1 MNNRTAH
8 IQFKVILDKN
18 AQGVAF
24 GGAPA
29 FLPQEID
36 LFLNQ
41 AQDDVISN
49 KISGNNVLKLGFEGS
64 LQRISELDKLIRTD
78 ENIIMQKNVYNE
90 FVLDNVH
97 ADGNRVTIWAVTLKY
112 GNNFANCMI
121 VDHNTALLF
130 KQTYNN
136 IPWVEVPVV
145 VLEDNKMLLYVDPI
159 LMQQTDYAPSNNK
172 YTVNITYIKKPTQF
186 DYTNLDGEL
195 DLPDDVMSEVIN
207 RAVVLA
213 LENIESQ
220 RTSSK
225 LQLNQL
231 SE

>member
-41 AQDDVISN
+41 AQNDVISN
-49 KISGNNVLKLGFEGS
+49 KISGNNVLKQGFEATPW
-64 LQRISELDKLIRTD
+64 RMSELDKLIKTD
-78 ENIIMQKNVYNE
+78 ENIVVNKTTYNE
-90 FVLDNVH
+90 FVLSNVH
-97 ADGNRVTIWAVTLKY
+97 KDGDRVSIIGVVLKY
-112 GNNFANCMI
+112 GNRYTNCLL
-121 VDHNTALLF
+121 VDHNTAGMF

-136 IPWVEVPVV
+136 IPWVDTPVAT
-145 VLEDNKMLLYVDPI
+145 LEDNNMLIYVDPI
-159 LMQQTDYAPSNNK
+159 LMQTPEYQPSNNR
-172 YTVNITYIKKPTQF
+172 YAVNITYIKKPVQF
-186 DYTNLDGEL
+186 DYTNPDGEL
-195 DLPDDVMSEVIN
+195 ELPDDVMQDVVN

-213 LENIESQ
+213 LENVESQ

>member
-159 LMQQTDYAPSNNK
+159 LMQQTDYAPSNDK

>member
-41 AQDDVISN
+41 AQNDIISN
-49 KISGNNVLKLGFEGS
+49 KISGNNVLKQGFEATPW
-64 LQRISELDKLIRTD
+64 RMSELDKLIKTD
-78 ENIIMQKNVYNE
+78 ENIVVNKTTYNE
-90 FVLDNVH
+90 FVLSNVH
-97 ADGNRVTIWAVTLKY
+97 KDGDRVSIIGVVLKY
-112 GNNFANCMI
+112 GNGYANCLL
-121 VDHNTALLF
+121 VDHNTAGMF

-136 IPWVEVPVV
+136 IPWVDTPVAT
-145 VLEDNKMLLYVDPI
+145 LEDNNMLIYVDPI
-159 LMQQTDYAPSNNK
+159 LMQTPEYQPSHNRYA
-172 YTVNITYIKKPTQF
+172 VNITYIKKPVQF
-186 DYTNLDGEL
+186 DYTNPDGEL
-195 DLPDDVMSEVIN
+195 ELPDDVMQDVVN

>member
-1 MNNRTAH
+1 
-8 IQFKVILDKN
+8 
-18 AQGVAF
+18 
-24 GGAPA
+24 
-29 FLPQEID
+29 
-36 LFLNQ
+36 
-41 AQDDVISN
+41 
-49 KISGNNVLKLGFEGS
+49 
-64 LQRISELDKLIRTD
+64 
-78 ENIIMQKNVYNE
+78 
-90 FVLDNVH
+90 
-97 ADGNRVTIWAVTLKY
+97 
-112 GNNFANCMI
+112 MI

-159 LMQQTDYAPSNNK
+159 LMQQTAYAPSNNK
-172 YTVNITYIKKPTQF
+172 YAVNITYIKKPTQF

>member
-159 LMQQTDYAPSNNK
+159 LMQQTAYAPSNNN
-172 YTVNITYIKKPTQF
+172 YAVNITYIKKPTQF

>member
-159 LMQQTDYAPSNNK
+159 LMQQTAYAPSNNK

>member
-18 AQGVAF
+18 AEGVAF

-41 AQDDVISN
+41 AQNEIISN
-49 KISGNNVLKLGFEGS
+49 KISGNNALKVAFEGNP
-64 LQRISELDKLIRTD
+64 QRISELDKLICTD
-78 ENIIMQKNVYNE
+78 ENVVLSKSVYNE
-90 FVLDNVH
+90 FVLNNVH
-97 ADGNRVTIWAVTLKY
+97 NNGERVTIWQVTLKY
-112 GNNFANCMI
+112 GNSYANCLI
-121 VDHNTALLF
+121 VDHNTASLF

-136 IPWVEVPVV
+136 IPWVEMPVAT
-145 VLEDNKMLLYVDPI
+145 LENDKLLVYVDPI
-159 LMQQTDYAPSNNK
+159 LMQNPEYAPSNNR
-172 YTVNITYIKKPTQF
+172 YAANITYIKKPTPF
-186 DYTNLDGEL
+186 DHTNLDGEL

-220 RTSSK
+220 RTSTK

>member
-8 IQFKVILDKN
+8 IQFKVVLDKN

-29 FLPQEID
+29 FLPEEID
-36 LFLNQ
+36 IFLNQ
-41 AQDDVISN
+41 SQDEIISN
-49 KISGNNVLKLGFEGS
+49 KISGNNPLKVGFEGS
-64 LQRISELDKLIRTD
+64 QQRMSELDVLIRTD
-78 ENIIMQKNVYNE
+78 KNLISNKTSLNE
-90 FVLDNVH
+90 FTLNNVH
-97 ADGNRVTIWAVTLKY
+97 NNGERHTIWGITLQY
-112 GNNFANCMI
+112 GTSQANCLL

-136 IPWVEVPVV
+136 IPWVENPVCTI
-145 VLEDNKMLLYVDPI
+145 EDNNLIVYVDPI
-159 LMQQTDYAPSNNK
+159 LMQEPIYSPINDSYL
-172 YTVNITYIKKPTQF
+172 VNITYIKKPTKF
-186 DYTNLDGEL
+186 DYTKPDEQL
-195 DLPDDVMSEVIN
+195 DLPDDVMNEIVN

-220 RTSSK
+220 RTSGK

>member
-78 ENIIMQKNVYNE
+78 ENLIMQKNAYNE

-172 YTVNITYIKKPTQF
+172 YAVNITYIKKPTQF

>member
-41 AQDDVISN
+41 AQNDIISN
-49 KISGNNVLKLGFEGS
+49 KISGNNVLKQGFEATPW
-64 LQRISELDKLIRTD
+64 RMSELDKLIKTD
-78 ENIIMQKNVYNE
+78 ENIAANKTTYNE
-90 FVLDNVH
+90 FVLSNVH
-97 ADGNRVTIWAVTLKY
+97 KDGDRVSIIGVVLKY
-112 GNNFANCMI
+112 GNSYANCLL
-121 VDHNTALLF
+121 VDHNTAGMF

-136 IPWVEVPVV
+136 VPWVDTPVAT
-145 VLEDNKMLLYVDPI
+145 LEDNNMLIYVDPI
-159 LMQQTDYAPSNNK
+159 LMQTPEYQPSYNRYA
-172 YTVNITYIKKPTQF
+172 VNITYIKKPVQF
-186 DYTNLDGEL
+186 DYTNPDGEL
-195 DLPDDVMSEVIN
+195 ELPDDVMQDVVN